1 MSATEDVHVWGIPY
15 IDFVGYRRPRMSMC
29 ALCSCHG
36 LLYMSIDAPRSPC
49 MSVTGY
55 VGVSA
60 HEDGECVMSRV
71 SASICTLFKST
82 TVALLGVWSE
92 PDADANLPIQ
102 GKVASSKRPS
112 GDAEGHCSLTAMP
125 RPHRCH
131 NKVRRSFERQ
141 FFIGGGF

>member
-1 MSATEDVHVWGIPY
+1 
-15 IDFVGYRRPRMSMC
+15 MC

-49 MSVTGY
+49 MSVTGRMFI
-55 VGVSA
+55 GVSA

-92 PDADANLPIQ
+92 PDADATNTRQ
-102 GKVASSKRPS
+102 GRV
-112 GDAEGHCSLTAMP
+112 
-125 RPHRCH
+125 
-131 NKVRRSFERQ
+131 V
-141 FFIGGGF
+141 